1 VELGNCIEKI
11 DDKHI
16 KIQKC
21 DVVPNGKRKV
31 ISQED
36 KPWIG
41 FSNLESGYIADKNL
55 PAILFGDHNL
65 NIKFIK
71 KECFVGADGLKLL
84 KAKQNIIPK
93 YLYHYP
99 SSENFTN
106 DIKAKMNGEFY

>member
-1 VELGNCIEKI
+1 MQNTNLPLTEKI

-41 FSNLESGYIADKNL
+41 WKY
-55 PAILFGDHNL
+55 
-65 NIKFIK
+65 
-71 KECFVGADGLKLL
+71 VGGRFFKPHVLVREGEANWGAADGCGECDACLSGGTQTL
-84 KAKQNIIPK
+84 
-93 YLYHYP
+93 
-99 SSENFTN
+99 SSEV
-106 DIKAKMNGEFY
+106 K